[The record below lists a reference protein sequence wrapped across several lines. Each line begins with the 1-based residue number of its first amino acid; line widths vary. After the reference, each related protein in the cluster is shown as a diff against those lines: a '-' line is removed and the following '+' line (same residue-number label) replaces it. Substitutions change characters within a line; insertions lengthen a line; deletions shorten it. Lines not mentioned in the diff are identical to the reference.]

1 MEYSFVL
8 KVVSGFLMVELGSSK
23 EMVKTVCSDF

>member
-8 KVVSGFLMVELGSSK
+8 KVVSGLLMVELGSVK
-23 EMVKTVCSDF
+23 EIVKTVCSDF